1 MTHIPE
7 INVTFTDKLTHMRHP
22 VIQLAKEVTADS
34 AMVLLME
41 NEAEWKNQFPELH
54 TMVGELFPDF
64 PSASEEM
71 DFVKLGKKWIF
82 LIAPQRDAE
91 KYRMLGH
98 QIRKQLPKSVT
109 DIALAGMAPASLHI
123 AEGIALSNYQ
133 FLKYRSDAQEKAHKL
148 ASIQL
153 ISEHS
158 VEELDRLN
166 HVIDAVYWSRDL
178 VNEPHSYLTAS
189 QLANEIADKLTPAGL
204 HVTVLEKQQI
214 EALKMG
220 GLLAVNAGSVEP
232 PTFTIIEHKP
242 AHARNEKPIVLVGK
256 GVVYDTGGLSLKPTE
271 HSMDL
276 MKSDMAGAACM
287 AATMFALAK
296 NNVAQHVIALIP
308 ATDNRPGGNAY
319 APGDVIRMYNGKTV
333 EVLNT
338 DAEGRMILADALSY
352 GDKYDPMLVID
363 AATLTGSA
371 VRAIGTRAS
380 VVMGNADEVLIKKL
394 IEAGHTVHERLVE
407 FPFWDEYG
415 KDMESDI
422 ADLKNL
428 GGPNAG
434 MITAGKFLANF
445 TKNPYIH
452 LDIAGPA
459 FLEAA
464 DGYRGK
470 GGTGTGVR
478 LLTTF
483 LAQIEHGR

>member
-1 MTHIPE
+1 
-7 INVTFTDKLTHMRHP
+7 MRHP
-22 VIQLAKEVTADS
+22 VIQLAKEVAADA

-41 NEAEWKNQFPELH
+41 NEAEWKVQFPDLH
-54 TMVGELFPDF
+54 AMVGELFPEF
-64 PSASEEM
+64 PAAKEDM

-82 LIAPQRDAE
+82 LIAPQQDAE

-98 QIRKQLPKSVT
+98 KIRQQLPKSVA
-109 DIALAGMAPASLHI
+109 DVAIAGNAPASLHV

-133 FLKYRSDAQEKAHKL
+133 FLNYRSDAAEKANQLK
-148 ASIQL
+148 AIQL
-153 ISEHS
+153 ISEHNQM
-158 VEELDRLN
+158 ELDQLN
-166 HVIDAVYWSRDL
+166 NVLEAVYWSRDL
-178 VNEPHSYLTAS
+178 VNQPHNYLTAT
-189 QLANEIADKLTPAGL
+189 QLANDIADKLTPAGL
-204 HVTVLEKQQI
+204 HVTILEKQQI
-214 EALKMG
+214 ETLKMG
-220 GLLAVNAGSVEP
+220 GLLAVNAGSVEQ

-242 AHARNEKPIVLVGK
+242 ANPRNAKPIVLVGK
-256 GVVYDTGGLSLKPTE
+256 GVVYDTGGLSLKPTA

-287 AATMFALAK
+287 AATMFAIAK
-296 NNVAQHVIALIP
+296 NKVDLHVVALIP

-352 GDKYDPMLVID
+352 GDKYEPMLVID
-363 AATLTGSA
+363 AATLTGAA

-380 VVMGNADEVLIKKL
+380 IVMGNADKAIISQL

-407 FPFWDEYG
+407 FPFWEEYG
-415 KDMESDI
+415 KDMESEI

-428 GGPNAG
+428 GGSDAG
-434 MITAGKFLANF
+434 MITAGKFLENF
-445 TKNPYIH
+445 THNPYIH

-459 FLEAA
+459 FLEAP

-483 LAQIEHGR
+483 LAQFTHGR